1 VSSVDSRPEPAI
13 TSAIPRPAT
22 ILHTSDC
29 HLDEVDDGT
38 PQRAFAAAI
47 DQSIELDVDLLL
59 ITGDLFDHNRVGD
72 AILDWTVAQLDRA
85 DRPVVLM
92 VGNHDTL
99 DSASVHHRFEAG
111 SRCRQVQFLD
121 DPDGTTVE
129 VPGTDIVVWGRAMV
143 EHEPSFRP
151 LQGHTPRIEGRWH
164 VIAGHGLWVGTPM
177 AGRSSPIFPEDIEA
191 LDADYVALGHLHAH
205 QVVSE
210 KPLALYPGATASS
223 RQREAGCVV
232 VELAPGRETAFRWV
246 PLDVARSVAAP
257 PG

>member
-1 VSSVDSRPEPAI
+1 VDSSPEPAI

-164 VIAGHGLWVGTPM
+164 VIAGHGLWVGAPM
-177 AGRSSPIFPEDIEA
+177 GSLYLANHALPMDKGGEWAWMGLLAMVPPITVIVASVLIFTLAPRIA
-191 LDADYVALGHLHAH
+191 FNLTTIRCGADSG
-205 QVVSE
+205 
-210 KPLALYPGATASS
+210 LAN
-223 RQREAGCVV
+223 V
-232 VELAPGRETAFRWV
+232 VEP
-246 PLDVARSVAAP
+246 
-257 PG
+257 